1 MEEQI
6 IAFGLGVVVVL
17 TIVGIIGMF
26 KSVNKIKIIRDDI
39 NGISLD
45 IVDLESKINS
55 RLEHLDERIDN
66 EIDRLH
72 DIEDK
77 LYKYIDS
84 RTDKM
89 ESRCD
94 NKFNDN
100 TVFVDGLY
108 NTIADIKQKIKSKL
122 K

>member
-6 IAFGLGVVVVL
+6 IAFGLGIVVVL

-39 NGISLD
+39 NGILLD

-100 TVFVDGLY
+100 TAFVDGLY

>member
-1 MEEQI
+1 MEEQV
-6 IAFGLGVVVVL
+6 IAFGLGVLVVL
-17 TIVGIIGMF
+17 TVVGVINMF
-26 KSVNKIKIIRDDI
+26 KSTRKLNTMRDEL
-39 NGISLD
+39 NGCLLD

-84 RTDKM
+84 RTDKI

-100 TVFVDGLY
+100 TAFVDGLY
-108 NTIADIKQKIKSKL
+108 NTIADIKQKIKLKL

>member
-100 TVFVDGLY
+100 TAFVDGLY

>member
-39 NGISLD
+39 NGILLD

-84 RTDKM
+84 RTDKI

-100 TVFVDGLY
+100 TAFVDGLY
-108 NTIADIKQKIKSKL
+108 NTIADIKQKIKLKL